1 MTTHEEP
8 PADSPDD
15 SGNGNDDLAGG
26 SGTQPAAGHAS
37 AEAAP
42 GTETESEAGTDAG
55 TGAATIRRL
64 RRLVPAGRHARS
76 VLVVALVLILLLSG
90 SALWLGSGRSLA
102 GLQSGQGVL
111 SFLPVRLPDGVAFEV
126 GGRRVTETE
135 LEERIE
141 VLGAL
146 YGITPPEKEA
156 EREQFRRDTAKS
168 YAVSLLLERE
178 ADNRDVAVSD
188 KQARDTLTSF
198 IEQELGEGQE
208 AYNQF
213 IDTLGQEGATEQ
225 AVLDEITRQLELG
238 ELFNT
243 VTEDHRQ
250 VGRQRLEEAFQQRR
264 DELGAPQTREIRNI
278 VVDSEAAAE
287 DVIAQLESG
296 ADFAELARESSLDGS
311 TREDGGDLGRLSKD
325 QLEKDY
331 GQAAFSAEEGEV
343 FGPVH
348 NDYGWN
354 VGRVENINPAEEATF
369 DEVADD
375 LRAQLQN
382 EQTLGAWRDWLAERI
397 RAADVAYADQYRPD
411 DPDAPPNLEHG
422 PGNQQQPHPRQPG
435 PGGG

>member
-1 MTTHEEP
+1 MTTGEEP
-8 PADSPDD
+8 PTGPRDD
-15 SGNGNDDLAGG
+15 GGNENSAGKG
-26 SGTQPAAGHAS
+26 DTQPAEEHA
-37 AEAAP
+37 E
-42 GTETESEAGTDAG
+42 TETGAETGAETGTASDAG
-55 TGAATIRRL
+55 TVSDAGTTRGL
-64 RRLVPAGRHARS
+64 RRLVPAGRRARS
-76 VLVVALVLILLLSG
+76 VLVVALVLVLVLSG

-111 SFLPVRLPDGVAFEV
+111 SFLPVRLPGGVAFEA

-135 LEERIE
+135 LEQRIE

-146 YGITPPEKEA
+146 YGITPPEEEA
-156 EREQFRRDTAKS
+156 ERDRFRRDTAKS
-168 YAVSLLLERE
+168 YAVSLILERE
-178 ADNRDVAVSD
+178 ADERDIAVSG
-188 KQARDTLTSF
+188 KEARDTLTSF

-264 DELGAPQTREIRNI
+264 DELGVPQTREIRNI

-325 QLEKDY
+325 QLEKEY

-354 VGRVENINPAEEATF
+354 VGRVDNVHPAEEATF
-369 DEVADD
+369 DEVAED

-382 EQTLGAWRDWLAERI
+382 EQTLSAWRDWLAERI
-397 RAADVAYADQYRPD
+397 RAADVVYADQYRPD
-411 DPDAPPNLEHG
+411 DPDAPPNLEPG
-422 PGNQQQPHPRQPG
+422 PGDQQRVQPRQPDPDG
-435 PGGG
+435 E